1 MFYEKKLQQFCL
13 KILIS
18 LMILDSGKILVHEIE
33 FVHFMK
39 TEELEKGQSGHF
51 KMTYLETES
60 EACYNRKRTGSHKV
74 AYLCCCFFR

>member
-1 MFYEKKLQQFCL
+1 MKKKLQQFCL

-39 TEELEKGQSGHF
+39 TEELEKGQIGHF